1 MFEEKKPIYSCQILS
16 YTGTFY
22 LSFQDKMSDFESD
35 SVPSDIEAGA
45 ENVVASLIPEKSR
58 EAYKQAFFLLLFV
71 LQNK

>member
-1 MFEEKKPIYSCQILS
+1 
-16 YTGTFY
+16 
-22 LSFQDKMSDFESD
+22 MSDFESD